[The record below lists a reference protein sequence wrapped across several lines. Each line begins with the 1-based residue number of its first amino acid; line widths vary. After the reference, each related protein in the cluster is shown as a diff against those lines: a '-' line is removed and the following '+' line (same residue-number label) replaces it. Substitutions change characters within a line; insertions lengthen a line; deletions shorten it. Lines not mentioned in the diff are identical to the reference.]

1 MYGWCDDPAA
11 TVMERVDAQA
21 YLGGAHSDPN
31 LHRLTGD
38 YMAIMAAVHRIDID
52 KAFAIGMTRPQTPRD
67 IALAYF
73 GDTDRHYE
81 SNRTGPQPLI
91 AFVRKWIFDHLPL
104 QRTQTALL
112 IADEIGRASVRE
124 RRCTVV

>member
-1 MYGWCDDPAA
+1 MRISDWSSDVCSSDLCLLESEGIPVPKMYGWCDDPAA
-11 TVMERVDAQA
+11 IVMERVDAQA
-21 YLGGAHSDPN
+21 YLGGADSDPN

-81 SNRTGPQPLI
+81 SNRSEE
-91 AFVRKWIFDHLPL
+91 
-104 QRTQTALL
+104 QT
-112 IADEIGRASVRE
+112 
-124 RRCTVV
+124 

>member
-1 MYGWCDDPAA
+1 
-11 TVMERVDAQA
+11 ME
-21 YLGGAHSDPN
+21 
-31 LHRLTGD
+31 
-38 YMAIMAAVHRIDID
+38 IMAAVHRIDIE

-104 QRTQTALL
+104 HRNQTALL
-112 IADEIGRASVRE
+112 IADAPQFFHDGGRVTHISSE
-124 RRCTVV
+124 KRRVGKECVSTCRSRLSHYH

>member
-1 MYGWCDDPAA
+1 
-11 TVMERVDAQA
+11 
-21 YLGGAHSDPN
+21 
-31 LHRLTGD
+31 
-38 YMAIMAAVHRIDID
+38 MAIMAAVHRIDID

-81 SNRTGPQPLI
+81 SHRTGPQPLI

-104 QRTQTALL
+104 HRTQTRSEEHTSELQSLMRSSYAVFCLKKKT
-112 IADEIGRASVRE
+112 ATNNT
-124 RRCTVV
+124 TV